1 MDFILFEK
9 QLLHDLQFQF
19 ETRSNLLTLLLGRK
33 LKNIYTSILPAHVY
47 VYHVH
52 GLAPEGAEKGIRF
65 LGTEVRDS
73 CELWKQN
80 PGSLQDQQCS

>member
-1 MDFILFEK
+1 M
-9 QLLHDLQFQF
+9 H
-19 ETRSNLLTLLLGRK
+19 
-33 LKNIYTSILPAHVY
+33 AHVY

-80 PGSLQDQQCS
+80 LGSLQDQQCS

>member
-1 MDFILFEK
+1 MDFILLEK

-19 ETRSNLLTLLLGRK
+19 ETRSNQNFTSGEK
-33 LKNIYTSILPAHVY
+33 TFKNIYTSILPAHVY

-80 PGSLQDQQCS
+80 LGSLQDQQCS